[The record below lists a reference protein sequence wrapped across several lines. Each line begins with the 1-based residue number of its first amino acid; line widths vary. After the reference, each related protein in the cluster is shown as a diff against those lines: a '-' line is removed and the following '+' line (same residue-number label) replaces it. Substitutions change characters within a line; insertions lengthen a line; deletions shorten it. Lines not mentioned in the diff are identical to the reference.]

1 MQCEVWSSINKSTR
15 KDRITKTCV
24 HPPYSSE
31 QLTFKHH
38 YTGQYV
44 KLFIGPLILTQLE

>member
-1 MQCEVWSSINKSTR
+1 MQCQVWSSINKSPH
-15 KDRITKTCV
+15 KDRITNVCV

-31 QLTFKHH
+31 QLTFKKI

-44 KLFIGPLILTQLE
+44 KLFIGPLILMHLE